1 MRKAG
6 VLLAILA
13 VVFVTGAHAA
23 PSAGVTGELRTLYV
37 VATWGPGAF
46 TRAELQEVADRA
58 DAFFR
63 ASSSGRFSVPGTTAA
78 PIRLPRA
85 VFDHCD
91 ATELRNAAPA
101 ATFAGY
107 DRIVFVT
114 PTVGACAFHGEAN
127 PTEVLL
133 NGQLSVPL
141 AAHELGHTLGLGHAS
156 RWECGG
162 RGCSVDEYGGSFSV
176 MGGGSGDLNAYEKGQ
191 LEWLTGTVRP
201 TGSATHVIGPIE
213 GSTPL
218 PQAFVVTTARSEV
231 WFESRGVPTPS
242 FEGDGEQP
250 PGVVVLA
257 GPGSG
262 GFESLFP
269 RANLVL
275 PNPAGGPRFSYASG
289 ETYVQTG
296 AFRVTVERHD
306 RESAAL
312 AFAWLDRVR
321 PARPRLRVTVPRRG
335 RVRVQW
341 DPALERGSGVQTYTL
356 LLDGRQVRSLDGTV
370 PFLNSTVT
378 LAVSR
383 GTHRVAVF
391 ATDRAGNRGTTAS
404 ARVRVP

>member
-6 VLLAILA
+6 VLLGTLA
-13 VVFVTGAHAA
+13 MVVVSVAHAG

-37 VATWGPGAF
+37 VTTWGPVPFSRG
-46 TRAELQEVADRA
+46 ELQDVADRA

-63 ASSSGRFSVPGTTAA
+63 ASSSGRFSMPGSTVA
-78 PIRLPRA
+78 PVRLPRA
-85 VFDHCD
+85 VFDRCD

-101 ATFAGY
+101 STFAGY

-114 PTVGACAFHGEAN
+114 PVVDACAFHGEAN

-133 NGQLSVPL
+133 NGQLSMPL

-156 RWECGG
+156 RWDCGG

-191 LEWLTGTVRP
+191 LEWLTGVVRP
-201 TGSATHVIGPIE
+201 EGSATHVIGPVE
-213 GSTPL
+213 GATPL
-218 PQAFVVTTARSEV
+218 PQALVVTTARSEI
-231 WFESRGVPTPS
+231 WFESRGVPTPA
-242 FEGDGEQP
+242 FDGGGEQP
-250 PGVVVLA
+250 PGVTALA

-262 GFESLFP
+262 VVESPFP
-269 RANLVL
+269 RANLLL
-275 PNPAGGPRFSYASG
+275 PNPAGGARFSYTTG
-289 ETYVQTG
+289 EAFVRPG
-296 AFRVTVERHD
+296 VFRVTVERHD

-321 PARPRLRVTVPRRG
+321 PARPRLRVTVGRG

-341 DPALERGSGVQTYTL
+341 DPAHELGSGVLTNTL
-356 LLDGRQVRSLDGTV
+356 LLDGRQVRRLDGTLG
-370 PFLNSTVT
+370 FLNSTVT
-378 LAVSR
+378 LAVPR

-391 ATDRAGNRGTTAS
+391 ATDRAGNRGSTAS
-404 ARVRVP
+404 VKVRVP